1 MHRANAYQDMLDA
14 MAADI
19 RRKDQRRQE
28 RRAQRDML
36 QTTLTR
42 LQEQQQFMESQIKSY
57 ETCMDRGKHAM
68 QKPTSRRRRIMDTL
82 PFSPQFFHQRSL
94 KAAGMMPTY
103 GSYRYSATRLHAKG
117 ILAYIERPDNLAIDQ
132 LSFTIASDQ
141 VGVFELEASVGSIVA
156 GNATLRMDD
165 LLEAQYANQTHVGM
179 LDGAIQFH
187 LTPLIR
193 FINKKFYT

>member
-1 MHRANAYQDMLDA
+1 MSTDPCPDT
-14 MAADI
+14 
-19 RRKDQRRQE
+19 DQY
-28 RRAQRDML
+28 
-36 QTTLTR
+36 
-42 LQEQQQFMESQIKSY
+42 S
-57 ETCMDRGKHAM
+57 RGDSH
-68 QKPTSRRRRIMDTL
+68 L
-82 PFSPQFFHQRSL
+82 RSS
-94 KAAGMMPTY
+94 ASVSVGASSGMKWPL
-103 GSYRYSATRLHAKG
+103 G
-117 ILAYIERPDNLAIDQ
+117 IERPDNLAIDQ

-187 LTPLIR
+187 LQPLIR

>member
-1 MHRANAYQDMLDA
+1 MCIRDRYQSLVDA

-19 RRKDQRRQE
+19 RSKDQRRAE
-28 RRAQRDML
+28 RRTHRDML
-36 QTTLTR
+36 QTTLQK
-42 LQEQQQFMESQIKSY
+42 LQEQRAFMETQIHSY

-68 QKPTSRRRRIMDTL
+68 QKRTRRRMMAL